1 VSLFPATTPPPTHT
15 HIAVSLQISISI
27 MNFTPTG
34 MIYIKVVVITLQII
48 MYDEKFMEELNF
60 DVRSVLSTFY
70 A

>member
-1 VSLFPATTPPPTHT
+1 
-15 HIAVSLQISISI
+15 

>member
-1 VSLFPATTPPPTHT
+1 
-15 HIAVSLQISISI
+15 

-70 A
+70 AWLLETNSFALCRQCHNLWRPYSS